1 MREPLGVVSLGPEG
15 RVRRVGA
22 LAPGRLFRDR
32 GACWVI
38 ELPPGRPLPP
48 EGMVLRVVARRPSRL
63 REGWV
68 CWHT

>member
-48 EGMVLRVVARRPSRL
+48 EGMVLRVVPILAPCPGR
-63 REGWV
+63 
-68 CWHT
+68 